1 MTYNQN
7 VKKNDWRIFAFL
19 FYQNDICIIIII
31 ILIGIFAFLNGRETY
46 LNINLKKNYTIKKR
60 MEKRSK
66 NSSILHI
73 APENFSRTKARF
85 ELERILLQ
93 PHTSKDLSE

>member
-31 ILIGIFAFLNGRETY
+31 IILIGIFAFLNGRETY
-46 LNINLKKNYTIKKR
+46 LNINLKKI
-60 MEKRSK
+60 
-66 NSSILHI
+66 I
-73 APENFSRTKARF
+73 
-85 ELERILLQ
+85 Q
-93 PHTSKDLSE
+93 